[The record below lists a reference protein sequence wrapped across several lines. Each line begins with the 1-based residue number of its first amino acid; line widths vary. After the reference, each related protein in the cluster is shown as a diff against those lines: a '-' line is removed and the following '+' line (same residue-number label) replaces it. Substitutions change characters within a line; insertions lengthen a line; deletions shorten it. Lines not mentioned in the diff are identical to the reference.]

1 MSSELVDGGESSFD
15 VELLDIRARCKE
27 LKKEKEMLKD
37 SKSQSFEFIRSLE
50 MHVKTLSDAHAEDK
64 KHIQGL
70 ERELSNCSQEIDF
83 LQDQLNTRNS
93 EVNCLGEEICS
104 LQLKLADMEILEE
117 EVERLR
123 ECVKITESEKSFL
136 MHEIED
142 KAVELTN
149 SNLCIEKLE
158 ESISSVG
165 LEYQC
170 EIETMKLDLLAL
182 EQNLFETKKTL
193 EERTQE
199 NSRMNELIQE
209 HELRFQEAEKV
220 IVSLDKENKDLKE
233 KLKTFDE
240 NAKSFVHEVEEKFR
254 EWLVKDDVHALSN
267 LEKDTRTCGNILGPL
282 LAKLAI
288 PGASDADLKN
298 RMDEMLHQID
308 EYEGVVTQLKEELRM
323 ERFKAKEEA
332 EDLAQEM
339 AELRYQMTGMLEEE
353 RKRRAYVEHISL
365 QRISELEAQIAKER
379 QKSFNSQE
387 LAVRHIH
394 EV

>member
-1 MSSELVDGGESSFD
+1 
-15 VELLDIRARCKE
+15 
-27 LKKEKEMLKD
+27 MLT
-37 SKSQSFEFIRSLE
+37 F
-50 MHVKTLSDAHAEDK
+50 LS
-64 KHIQGL
+64 
-70 ERELSNCSQEIDF
+70 DF

-123 ECVKITESEKSFL
+123 KRVKITESEKSFL

-149 SNLCIEKLE
+149 STLCIEKLE

-170 EIETMKLDLLAL
+170 EIETMKLDLLTL

-233 KLKTFDE
+233 KLKTSDE
-240 NAKSFVHEVEEKFR
+240 NAKSFVHEVEEGFR

-267 LEKDTRTCGNILGPL
+267 LEKDTRYPKTFMFMLLQLHCCFPL
-282 LAKLAI
+282 
-288 PGASDADLKN
+288 D
-298 RMDEMLHQID
+298 
-308 EYEGVVTQLKEELRM
+308 
-323 ERFKAKEEA
+323 
-332 EDLAQEM
+332 
-339 AELRYQMTGMLEEE
+339 
-353 RKRRAYVEHISL
+353 
-365 QRISELEAQIAKER
+365 
-379 QKSFNSQE
+379 
-387 LAVRHIH
+387 
-394 EV
+394 